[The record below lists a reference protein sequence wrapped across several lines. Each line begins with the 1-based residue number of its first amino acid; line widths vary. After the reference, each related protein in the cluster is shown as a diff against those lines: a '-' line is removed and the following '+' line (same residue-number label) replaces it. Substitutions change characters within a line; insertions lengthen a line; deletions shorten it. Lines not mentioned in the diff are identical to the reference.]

1 MASVMGYGQ
10 GASGFGGQGINR
22 AALAAAAH
30 SVKAHRVYVGNLPYA
45 VGWRELKDFMRE
57 AGEVSFAEVLMGND
71 GRSKGCGVVEF
82 STGEAAQ
89 KAITELS
96 DRPLLGRPVFIRE
109 VGHQE
114 IQLDRDQIELI
125 SNLFVNRDR
134 EAHPRYGH
142 QPQRPVYP
150 GAAPG
155 GGGGPGRQLFIT
167 GLAPSVTWQTLKD
180 MFRTAGTVVR
190 ADVNVAKC
198 TGTVVMSSEAEATAA
213 IATFNGSTIEGS
225 RIVVRED
232 RFTQNHL
239 GGTNNQF
246 QAGSRPAAID
256 PANQEPST
264 QVFVNNLPYSTDSAG
279 LLALSPGATSA
290 EVMMMGGRSKG
301 MGVLEFPSLEASAE
315 ALRSHDGWSSN
326 HAGTIFPSKQLAP
339 ALPPAHRNLLL
350 PVQH

>member
-10 GASGFGGQGINR
+10 GAPGFGGQGINR

-109 VGHQE
+109 
-114 IQLDRDQIELI
+114 
-125 SNLFVNRDR
+125 DR

-315 ALRSHDGWSSN
+315 ALTSLQGHMMDGRPIMVKYNERWHDFSEQAVSSSS
-326 HAGTIFPSKQLAP
+326 TTSSS
-339 ALPPAHRNLLL
+339 
-350 PVQH
+350 